1 MSFSLSFGEPVLA
14 ADPMALFGWSGTRRL
29 DAVLDV
35 KTGTVDIAMYIL
47 DDEAGD
53 DHDLR

>member
-1 MSFSLSFGEPVLA
+1 
-14 ADPMALFGWSGTRRL
+14 MALFGWSGTRRL